1 MNTFINNDVANRLHE
16 ISAELKKPISADA
29 AFIRR
34 LHDIAKEI
42 TSLVGSIGRHENV
55 NIADVWKNETIEGKA
70 CRYRLPVYLGV
81 TSADDDIVVDLAQ
94 MPHLLVGGMSMSGKT
109 NFLNSLICG
118 LVRRRSPDEVRFV
131 FYDPKCV
138 EFTAYSNL
146 PHAAFQ
152 VITDDAKCMYA
163 LLSLVREMD
172 RRLKMFARVLCRRI
186 DHFNKRKS
194 ETEED
199 GVPDIWG
206 FKADESADI
215 QDTVPYIVFVI
226 DEVAELV
233 SRFGND
239 FIAPFKELMS
249 KGSAAGIHVV
259 VATGPVNEQTL
270 PPVLTDCFQSRIA
283 FKTHTQDESLLL
295 VNSPD
300 ADILSGPGDML
311 LYRQLGM
318 RTDLVRMQSAW
329 ISPVDVESVVDEAG
343 KKYPNKHP
351 VQVEPGI
358 VFPNELIDEKKN
370 STSQADASNDEEVY
384 KRALDVIRVTKRASV
399 PHIQLQLKIGF
410 NRASRII
417 EILEKRG
424 VVGPGTLTGR
434 REIKIDLAD
443 LV

>member
-1 MNTFINNDVANRLHE
+1 MIDKSTSNRLHE
-16 ISAELKKPISADA
+16 ISAELAKPISADA
-29 AFIRR
+29 ESIRR

-42 TSLVGSIGRHENV
+42 TSLAGSIGRHENV
-55 NIADVWKNETIEGKA
+55 NIADVWKNETVEGKA

-94 MPHLLVGGMSMSGKT
+94 MPHLLVGGVGMSGKS

-118 LVRRRSPDEVRFV
+118 LVRHRSPDEVRFV
-131 FYDPKCV
+131 LYDPKCV

-172 RRLKMFARVLCRRI
+172 RRLKMFVRVLCRRI

-259 VATGPVNEQTL
+259 VATGHVNEQTL
-270 PPVLTDCFQSRIA
+270 PPLLTDCFQSRIA

-295 VNSPD
+295 VRSPN
-300 ADILSGPGDML
+300 ADILSGAGDML
-311 LYRQLGM
+311 LYQSFGIRS
-318 RTDLVRMQSAW
+318 DLVRMQSAW
-329 ISPVDVESVVDEAG
+329 ISPVDVEKVVDEAG
-343 KKYPNKHP
+343 KKYPNTHP
-351 VQVEPGI
+351 VEVKPGI
-358 VFPNELIDEKKN
+358 VFPNGITNKLD
-370 STSQADASNDEEVY
+370 QSNNEEVY
-384 KRALDVIRVTKRASV
+384 KQALDVIRVTKRASAA
-399 PHIQLQLKIGF
+399 HFQRHLNIGYNHASQLADLLEERGIIGPQ
-410 NRASRII
+410 
-417 EILEKRG
+417 KG
-424 VVGPGTLTGR
+424 VGL
-434 REIKIDLAD
+434 REIKVDLEE
-443 LV
+443 LNEMVK

>member
-1 MNTFINNDVANRLHE
+1 MKDCKKQISFRLHAIADKLKE
-16 ISAELKKPISADA
+16 PLSAVAKS
-29 AFIRR
+29 IRR

-42 TSLVGSIGRHENV
+42 TSLADSIGRHENV
-55 NIADVWKNETIEGKA
+55 NIADVWKNETVEGKA

-81 TSADDDIVVDLAQ
+81 TSTDENIVADLAQ
-94 MPHLLVGGMSMSGKT
+94 MPHLLVGGVGMSGKT

-131 FYDPKCV
+131 LYDPKCV

-186 DHFNKRKS
+186 DDFNKRKS
-194 ETEED
+194 ESED
-199 GVPDIWG
+199 NKVSEIWG
-206 FKADESADI
+206 FEADESVDI
-215 QDTVPYIVFVI
+215 PDTVPYIVFVI
-226 DEVAELV
+226 DEVGGLIA
-233 SRFGND
+233 RFGND

-249 KGSAAGIHVV
+249 KSRAAGIHVV
-259 VATGPVNEQTL
+259 TATGFVYEQTL
-270 PPVLTDCFQSRIA
+270 PPLLMEYFQSRIA
-283 FKTHTQDESLLL
+283 FKTHTQAESLLL

-300 ADILSGPGDML
+300 ADILSDPGDML

-329 ISPVDVESVVDEAG
+329 ISPVDVESVVNEAE
-343 KKYPNKHP
+343 KKYPNTHP
-351 VQVEPGI
+351 VEVEPGI
-358 VFPNELIDEKKN
+358 MIPNGITNKLDE
-370 STSQADASNDEEVY
+370 SNDEEVY
-384 KRALDVIRVTKRASV
+384 KQALDVIRVTKRASV
-399 PHIQLQLKIGF
+399 SHIQLHLKIGF

-417 EILEKRG
+417 EMLEERG
-424 VVGPGTLTGR
+424 VVGSGSLTER
-434 REIKIDLAD
+434 REIKIDSED
-443 LV
+443 LNEMVK

>member
-1 MNTFINNDVANRLHE
+1 MKLIKLLSNRLHE
-16 ISAELKKPISADA
+16 ISAELAKPISADVES
-29 AFIRR
+29 IRR

-42 TSLVGSIGRHENV
+42 TSLADSIERHENV
-55 NIADVWKNETIEGKA
+55 NIADVWKNETVEGKA

-94 MPHLLVGGMSMSGKT
+94 MPHLLIGGVGMSGKS

-118 LVRRRSPDEVRFV
+118 LVRHRSPDEVRFV
-131 FYDPKCV
+131 LYDPKCV
-138 EFTAYSNL
+138 ELTSYYNL

-152 VITDDAKCMYA
+152 VITDDAQCMYA

-172 RRLKMFARVLCRRI
+172 RRLKMFVRVLCRRI
-186 DHFNKRKS
+186 DDFNKRKS

-199 GVPDIWG
+199 GVPNIWG

-233 SRFGND
+233 ARFGND
-239 FIAPFKELMS
+239 FIVPFKELMS

-259 VATGPVNEQTL
+259 MATGHVNEQTL
-270 PPVLTDCFQSRIA
+270 PPLLTDCFQSRIA

-295 VNSPD
+295 VRSPN
-300 ADILSGPGDML
+300 ADILSGAGDML
-311 LYRQLGM
+311 LYRSFGI
-318 RTDLVRMQSAW
+318 RSDLVRMQSAW

-343 KKYPNKHP
+343 KKYPNIHP
-351 VQVEPGI
+351 VEVEPGI
-358 VFPNELIDEKKN
+358 VFPNGITNKLDE
-370 STSQADASNDEEVY
+370 SNDEEVY
-384 KRALDVIRVTKRASV
+384 RRALDVIRVTKRASV

-410 NRASRII
+410 NRASKII
-417 EILEKRG
+417 EMLEERG
-424 VVGPGTLTGR
+424 VVGYGSLTER
-434 REIKIDLAD
+434 REIKINLEEPE
-443 LV
+443 

>member
-1 MNTFINNDVANRLHE
+1 MIDKSTSSRLHAIAE
-16 ISAELKKPISADA
+16 ELKKPVSADA
-29 AFIRR
+29 ASIRH

-42 TSLVGSIGRHENV
+42 TSLAGSIGRHENV
-55 NIADVWKNETIEGKA
+55 DISDAWKNAKVEEKIS
-70 CRYRLPVYLGV
+70 RFRLPVYAGV
-81 TSADDDIVVDLAQ
+81 TSMDENIVADLAQ
-94 MPHLLVGGMSMSGKT
+94 MPHLLVGGVGASGKT

-131 FYDPKCV
+131 LYDPKCV
-138 EFTAYSNL
+138 EFTAYSSL

-152 VITDDAKCMYA
+152 VITDEAKCMYA

-186 DHFNKRKS
+186 DDFNKRKS
-194 ETEED
+194 ESEYNK
-199 GVPDIWG
+199 VPDIWG

-215 QDTVPYIVFVI
+215 PDAVPYIVFVI

-233 SRFGND
+233 SRFGDD
-239 FIAPFKELMS
+239 FIAPFRELMS
-249 KGSAAGIHVV
+249 KGRAAGIHVV
-259 VATGPVNEQTL
+259 TATGFVYEQTL
-270 PPVLTDCFQSRIA
+270 PPPLMECFQSRIA
-283 FKTHTQDESLLL
+283 FKTHTQAESLLL

-311 LYRQLGM
+311 LYRQWQFSM

-329 ISPVDVESVVDEAG
+329 ISPVDVERVVDEAG
-343 KKYPNKHP
+343 KKYPNIHP
-351 VQVEPGI
+351 VEVEPGI
-358 VFPNELIDEKKN
+358 MFPNELIDVKKN

-384 KRALDVIRVTKRASV
+384 RRALDVIRVTKRASV

-410 NRASRII
+410 NHASRII

>member
-1 MNTFINNDVANRLHE
+1 MNTFINNDVANHLHE
-16 ISAELKKPISADA
+16 ISAELAKPISADA
-29 AFIRR
+29 ESIRR
-34 LHDIAKEI
+34 LHDIARVI
-42 TSLVGSIGRHENV
+42 TSLADSIGRHENV
-55 NIADVWKNETIEGKA
+55 NIADVWKNETVEGKA

-118 LVRRRSPDEVRFV
+118 LVRHRSPDEVRFV

-152 VITDDAKCMYA
+152 VITDDAQCMYA

-172 RRLKMFARVLCRRI
+172 RRLKMFVRVLCRRI

-259 VATGPVNEQTL
+259 VATGHMNEQTL
-270 PPVLTDCFQSRIA
+270 PPLLTDCFQSRIA

-329 ISPVDVESVVDEAG
+329 ISLVDVESVVDEAG
-343 KKYPNKHP
+343 KKYPNIHP
-351 VQVEPGI
+351 VEVEPGI
-358 VFPNELIDEKKN
+358 VFPNGITNKLD
-370 STSQADASNDEEVY
+370 QSNDEEVY
-384 KRALDVIRVTKRASV
+384 KQALDVIRVTKRASIS
-399 PHIQLQLKIGF
+399 HFQRRMGIGY
-410 NRASRII
+410 NHATRII
-417 EILEKRG
+417 DMLEERG
-424 VVGPGTLTGR
+424 IIGPPNGIGS
-434 REIKIDLAD
+434 REIKIDLEE
-443 LV
+443 LNEMVK

>member
-16 ISAELKKPISADA
+16 ISAELAKPISADA
-29 AFIRR
+29 ESIRR

-42 TSLVGSIGRHENV
+42 TSLAGSIGRHENV
-55 NIADVWKNETIEGKA
+55 NIADVWKNETVEGKA

-94 MPHLLVGGMSMSGKT
+94 MPHLLVGGVGMSGKS

-118 LVRRRSPDEVRFV
+118 LVRHRSPDEVRFV
-131 FYDPKCV
+131 LYDPKCV

-172 RRLKMFARVLCRRI
+172 RRLKMFVRVLCRRI

-259 VATGPVNEQTL
+259 VATGHVNEQTL
-270 PPVLTDCFQSRIA
+270 PPLLTDCFQSRIA

-295 VNSPD
+295 VRSPN
-300 ADILSGPGDML
+300 ADILSGAGDML
-311 LYRQLGM
+311 LYQSFGIRS
-318 RTDLVRMQSAW
+318 DLVRMQSAL
-329 ISPVDVESVVDEAG
+329 ISPVDVERVVDEAG
-343 KKYPNKHP
+343 KKYPNIHP
-351 VQVEPGI
+351 VEVVPGVI
-358 VFPNELIDEKKN
+358 FPSGVIHQSDV
-370 STSQADASNDEEVY
+370 SNDEEVY
-384 KRALDVIRVTKRASV
+384 RQALEVIRVTKRASAA
-399 PHIQLQLKIGF
+399 HFQRHLNIGYNHASQLADLLEERGIIGPQ
-410 NRASRII
+410 
-417 EILEKRG
+417 KG
-424 VVGPGTLTGR
+424 VGL
-434 REIKIDLAD
+434 REIKVDLEE
-443 LV
+443 LNEMVK

>member
-1 MNTFINNDVANRLHE
+1 MVNHTTIEQLRRIAD
-16 ISAELKKPISADA
+16 ELESSSGTDLSS
-29 AFIRR
+29 IRR
-34 LHDIAKEI
+34 LHDIAKEL
-42 TSLVGSIGRHENV
+42 TSLAGSIGRHENV
-55 NIADVWKNETIEGKA
+55 DISDAWKNAKVEEKIS
-70 CRYRLPVYLGV
+70 RFRLPVYLGV
-81 TSADDDIVVDLAQ
+81 TSSDDDIVVDLAQ
-94 MPHLLVGGMSMSGKT
+94 MPHLLVGGVGASGKT

-118 LVRRRSPDEVRFV
+118 LVRHRSPDEVRFV
-131 FYDPKCV
+131 LYDPKCV

-152 VITDDAKCMYA
+152 VITDEVKCMYA

-186 DHFNKRKS
+186 DDFNKRQS

-233 SRFGND
+233 ARFGDD
-239 FIAPFKELMS
+239 FIAPFRELLS
-249 KGSAAGIHVV
+249 KGRAAGIHVV
-259 VATGPVNEQTL
+259 VATGHVNEQTL
-270 PPVLTDCFQSRIA
+270 PPLLTDCFQSRIA

-295 VNSPD
+295 VHSPD
-300 ADILSGPGDML
+300 ADILSSFGDML
-311 LYRQLGM
+311 LYRQLGVC
-318 RTDLVRMQSAW
+318 TDLVRMQSAW

-343 KKYPNKHP
+343 KKYPNIHP

-358 VFPNELIDEKKN
+358 MFPNELIDVKKN

-384 KRALDVIRVTKRASV
+384 RRALDVIRVTKRASV

-417 EILEKRG
+417 EMLEDRG

-434 REIKIDLAD
+434 REIKIDLEESE
-443 LV
+443 

>member
-1 MNTFINNDVANRLHE
+1 MIDKSTSNRLHE
-16 ISAELKKPISADA
+16 ISAELAKPISADA
-29 AFIRR
+29 ESIRR

-42 TSLVGSIGRHENV
+42 TSLADSIGRHENV
-55 NIADVWKNETIEGKA
+55 NIADVWKNETVEGKA

-81 TSADDDIVVDLAQ
+81 TSADDDIVVDLAH
-94 MPHLLVGGMSMSGKT
+94 MPHLLIGGVGMSGKS

-118 LVRRRSPDEVRFV
+118 LVRQRSPDEVRFV
-131 FYDPKCV
+131 LYDPKCV
-138 EFTAYSNL
+138 EFTDYYNL

-152 VITDDAKCMYA
+152 VITDDTQCMYA

-233 SRFGND
+233 ARFGND
-239 FIAPFKELMS
+239 FIVPFKELMS

-259 VATGPVNEQTL
+259 VATGHVNEQTL
-270 PPVLTDCFQSRIA
+270 PPLLTDCFQSRIA
-283 FKTHTQDESLLL
+283 FKTHTQSESFLL

-311 LYRQLGM
+311 LYRQWQLSM

-329 ISPVDVESVVDEAG
+329 ISPVDVESVVDEAV
-343 KKYPNKHP
+343 KKYPDVHP
-351 VQVEPGI
+351 VEVVPGVI
-358 VFPNELIDEKKN
+358 FPSGVIRQSDV
-370 STSQADASNDEEVY
+370 SNDEEVY
-384 KRALDVIRVTKRASV
+384 RQALDVIRVTKRASV
-399 PHIQLQLKIGF
+399 AHFQRHLNIGYNHASQLADL
-410 NRASRII
+410 
-417 EILEKRG
+417 LEERG
-424 VVGPGTLTGR
+424 IVGPPNGIGS
-434 REIKIDLAD
+434 REIKVDLEE
-443 LV
+443 LNEMVK

>member
-1 MNTFINNDVANRLHE
+1 MVNHTTIEQLRRIAD
-16 ISAELKKPISADA
+16 ELESFSGTDLSS
-29 AFIRR
+29 IRR
-34 LHDIAKEI
+34 LHDIAKEL
-42 TSLVGSIGRHENV
+42 TSLADSIGRHENV
-55 NIADVWKNETIEGKA
+55 DISDVWKNAAVEEKISHF
-70 CRYRLPVYLGV
+70 RLPVYLGV
-81 TSADDDIVVDLAQ
+81 TSTDENIVADLAQ
-94 MPHLLVGGMSMSGKT
+94 MPHLLIGGVSVSGKS

-118 LVRRRSPDEVRFV
+118 LVRHRSPDEVRFV
-131 FYDPKCV
+131 LYDPKCV
-138 EFTAYSNL
+138 EFTSYYNL
-146 PHAAFQ
+146 PHAVFQ
-152 VITDDAKCMYA
+152 VITDEAECMYA

-172 RRLKMFARVLCRRI
+172 RRLKMFVRVLCRRI

-259 VATGPVNEQTL
+259 VATGHVNEQTL
-270 PPVLTDCFQSRIA
+270 PPLLTDCFQSRIA

-311 LYRQLGM
+311 LYRQWQLSM
-318 RTDLVRMQSAW
+318 HTDLVRMQSAW

-343 KKYPNKHP
+343 KKYPNIHP
-351 VQVEPGI
+351 VEVEPGI
-358 VFPNELIDEKKN
+358 VFPNGITNKLDE
-370 STSQADASNDEEVY
+370 SNDEEFY
-384 KRALDVIRVTKRASV
+384 KQALDVIRVTKRASV
-399 PHIQLQLKIGF
+399 AHFQRHLNIGYNHASQLADL
-410 NRASRII
+410 
-417 EILEKRG
+417 LEERG
-424 VVGPGTLTGR
+424 IVGPPNGIGS
-434 REIKIDLAD
+434 REIKVDLEE
-443 LV
+443 LNEMVK

>member
-1 MNTFINNDVANRLHE
+1 MIDKISSSRLQA
-16 ISAELKKPISADA
+16 IADELKKPISADA
-29 AFIRR
+29 ESIRR
-34 LHDIAKEI
+34 LHDFAKEI
-42 TSLVGSIGRHENV
+42 TSLAGSIGRHENV
-55 NIADVWKNETIEGKA
+55 NISDIWKNAAVEEKISHF
-70 CRYRLPVYLGV
+70 RLPVYLGI
-81 TSADDDIVVDLAQ
+81 TSTDENIVADLAQ
-94 MPHLLVGGMSMSGKT
+94 MPHLLVGGVNASGKT

-118 LVRRRSPDEVRFV
+118 LVRHRSPDDVRFV
-131 FYDPKCV
+131 LYDPKCV
-138 EFTAYSNL
+138 EFTAYSSL

-186 DHFNKRKS
+186 DDFNKRKL

-206 FKADESADI
+206 FKADESVDI
-215 QDTVPYIVFVI
+215 QDTVPYIVLVI

-233 SRFGND
+233 ARFGND
-239 FIAPFKELMS
+239 FIVPFKELMS
-249 KGSAAGIHVV
+249 KGRAAGIHVV
-259 VATGPVNEQTL
+259 MATGSVHEQTL
-270 PPVLTDCFQSRIA
+270 PPSLMEYFQSRIA

-295 VNSPD
+295 VHSPD

-329 ISPVDVESVVDEAG
+329 ISPVDIESVVDEAG
-343 KKYPNKHP
+343 KKYPNMHP

-358 VFPNELIDEKKN
+358 MFPNELIGVKKN

-384 KRALDVIRVTKRASV
+384 RRALDVIRVTKRASV

-417 EILEKRG
+417 EMLEERG
-424 VVGPGTLTGR
+424 VVGSGSLTGR
-434 REIKIDLAD
+434 REIKIDLRE
-443 LV
+443 LE

>member
-1 MNTFINNDVANRLHE
+1 MKTVIQSSTSNRLHE
-16 ISAELKKPISADA
+16 ISAELAKPISADA
-29 AFIRR
+29 ESIRR

-42 TSLVGSIGRHENV
+42 TSLADSIGRHENV
-55 NIADVWKNETIEGKA
+55 NIADVWKNETVEGKA

-131 FYDPKCV
+131 LYDPKCV

-146 PHAAFQ
+146 PHVAFQ

-186 DHFNKRKS
+186 DDFNKRKS

-215 QDTVPYIVFVI
+215 QDTVPYIVLVI
-226 DEVAELV
+226 DEVADLV
-233 SRFGND
+233 ARFGND
-239 FIAPFKELMS
+239 FIAPFRELMS
-249 KGSAAGIHVV
+249 KGRAAGIHVV
-259 VATGPVNEQTL
+259 TATGSVNEQTL
-270 PPVLTDCFQSRIA
+270 PPPLMMECFQSRIA
-283 FKTHTQDESLLL
+283 FKTHTQAESLLL

-311 LYRQLGM
+311 LYRQFGM

-329 ISPVDVESVVDEAG
+329 ISPVDVESVVDEAV
-343 KKYPNKHP
+343 KKYPNIHP
-351 VQVEPGI
+351 VEVEPGI
-358 VFPNELIDEKKN
+358 VFPNGITNKLD
-370 STSQADASNDEEVY
+370 QSNDEEVY
-384 KRALDVIRVTKRASV
+384 KQALDVIRVTKRASTS
-399 PHIQLQLKIGF
+399 HFQRRMGIGY
-410 NRASRII
+410 NHATRII
-417 EILEKRG
+417 DMLEERG
-424 VVGPGTLTGR
+424 IIGPPNGISS
-434 REIKIDLAD
+434 REIKIDLEESE
-443 LV
+443 

>member
-1 MNTFINNDVANRLHE
+1 MIDKISSSRLQA
-16 ISAELKKPISADA
+16 IADELKKPISADA
-29 AFIRR
+29 ESIRR
-34 LHDIAKEI
+34 LHNIAKEI
-42 TSLVGSIGRHENV
+42 TSLAGLIGRHENV
-55 NIADVWKNETIEGKA
+55 NIADVWKNAAVEEKISPF
-70 CRYRLPVYLGV
+70 RLPVYLGI
-81 TSADDDIVVDLAQ
+81 TSTDENIAADLAQ
-94 MPHLLVGGMSMSGKT
+94 MPHLLVGGMSMSGKS

-118 LVRRRSPDEVRFV
+118 LVRHRSPDEVRFV

-152 VITDDAKCMYA
+152 VITDDAQCMYA

-259 VATGPVNEQTL
+259 VATGHVNEQTL
-270 PPVLTDCFQSRIA
+270 PPSLMEYFQSRIA
-283 FKTHTQDESLLL
+283 FKTHTQAESLLL

-311 LYRQLGM
+311 LYRQWQLSM
-318 RTDLVRMQSAW
+318 HTDLVRMQSAW

-343 KKYPNKHP
+343 KKYPNIHP
-351 VQVEPGI
+351 VEVEPGI
-358 VFPNELIDEKKN
+358 VFPNGITNKLDE
-370 STSQADASNDEEVY
+370 SNDEEFY
-384 KRALDVIRVTKRASV
+384 KQALDVIRVTKRASV
-399 PHIQLQLKIGF
+399 AHFQRHLNIGYNHASQLADL
-410 NRASRII
+410 
-417 EILEKRG
+417 LEERG
-424 VVGPGTLTGR
+424 IVGPPNGIGS
-434 REIKIDLAD
+434 REIKVDLEE
-443 LV
+443 LNEMVK

>member
-1 MNTFINNDVANRLHE
+1 MVNHTTIEQLRRIAD
-16 ISAELKKPISADA
+16 ELESSSGTDLSS
-29 AFIRR
+29 IRR

-42 TSLVGSIGRHENV
+42 TSLAGSIGLHENV
-55 NIADVWKNETIEGKA
+55 NISDIWKNAAVEEKISHF
-70 CRYRLPVYLGV
+70 RLPVYLGI
-81 TSADDDIVVDLAQ
+81 TSTDENIVADLAQ

-118 LVRRRSPDEVRFV
+118 LVRHRSPDEIRFV
-131 FYDPKCV
+131 LYDPKCV
-138 EFTAYSNL
+138 EFTAYSSL

-152 VITDDAKCMYA
+152 VITDEAKCMYA

-186 DHFNKRKS
+186 DDFNRRKS
-194 ETEED
+194 ESED
-199 GVPDIWG
+199 GMVPDIWG

-215 QDTVPYIVFVI
+215 PDTVPYIVFVI
-226 DEVAELV
+226 DEVSGLV

-239 FIAPFKELMS
+239 FISPFRELMS
-249 KGSAAGIHVV
+249 KGRAAGIHVV
-259 VATGPVNEQTL
+259 TATGSVNEQTL
-270 PPVLTDCFQSRIA
+270 PPPLMECFQSRIA
-283 FKTHTQDESLLL
+283 FKTHTQAESLLL

-318 RTDLVRMQSAW
+318 RTDLVRMQSVW
-329 ISPVDVESVVDEAG
+329 ISPVDVESVVNEAG
-343 KKYPNKHP
+343 KKYPNMHP

-358 VFPNELIDEKKN
+358 MFPNELIDVKKN

-384 KRALDVIRVTKRASV
+384 RRALDVIRVTKRASV

-410 NRASRII
+410 NHASRII
-417 EILEKRG
+417 EMLEERG
-424 VVGPGTLTGR
+424 VVGTGTLTSR
-434 REIKIDLAD
+434 REIKIDLEE
-443 LV
+443 LE